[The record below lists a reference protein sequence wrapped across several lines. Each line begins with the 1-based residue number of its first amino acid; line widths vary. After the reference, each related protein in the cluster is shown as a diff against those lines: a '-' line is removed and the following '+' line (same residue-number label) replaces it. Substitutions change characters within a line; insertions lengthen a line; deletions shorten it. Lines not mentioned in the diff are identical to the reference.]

1 MGTELY
7 GLDESSLR
15 QLSQAALESSLGKV
29 NETDLVSEAEASHND
44 YMADR
49 SSRQSRGDEESSQL
63 ASERTLG
70 YEKASARNSEGK
82 SQFILMVDGA
92 DRSPGSDQRGIQ
104 NSSRTFLHE
113 LICK

>member
-1 MGTELY
+1 MGTEFY
-7 GLDESSLR
+7 GLDEASLR

-29 NETDLVSEAEASHND
+29 NETDLVSDAEASQND

-49 SSRQSRGDEESSQL
+49 SSRQSRGDQRSSQV

-70 YEKASARNSEGK
+70 YQKASPRSSEGK

-92 DRSPGSDQRGIQ
+92 DESAGSDQRAIQ
-104 NSSRTFLHE
+104 DSSRTFLHE